1 MLLYDNFA
9 CIQFPRSF
17 GRTYIHSHTHMN
29 FFLYELYVGSAVCIG
44 RLAVSMLVG
53 MCLWL
58 WLSVSMYIYTYIYCK
73 LQCLLDIIFNMPKSL
88 PIQSHWLC
96 MCVCKSVSAY
106 VILLYLFCQPTHLKC
121 TPSRI
126 HMKIVYNNKSFSF
139 VLLCALIILLLLFFE
154 REWAQKNVFSF
165 LSSFVLVPYY
175 MHICEC
181 FCVFFL
187 ILPPMYNIRRIWD
200 VKETYTYRFKTFY
213 IIWYRVVLLLL
224 LLVVVYLVVCDHRER
239 HIERRC
245 LQFLFLLFCFA
256 SLCFGFSM
264 PFAFVRFFFCCSIQY
279 SVRVM
284 WIFCDAML
292 QIQFYFNT
300 KWRRNFLV
308 HNLAKAFMWDS
319 AHNNDGPTTRHTN
332 LDRQ

>member
-1 MLLYDNFA
+1 MRSYNSFA
-9 CIQFPRSF
+9 SF
-17 GRTYIHSHTHMN
+17 R
-29 FFLYELYVGSAVCIG
+29 
-44 RLAVSMLVG
+44 
-53 MCLWL
+53 
-58 WLSVSMYIYTYIYCK
+58 
-73 LQCLLDIIFNMPKSL
+73 
-88 PIQSHWLC
+88 
-96 MCVCKSVSAY
+96 
-106 VILLYLFCQPTHLKC
+106 
-121 TPSRI
+121 
-126 HMKIVYNNKSFSF
+126 
-139 VLLCALIILLLLFFE
+139 E

-187 ILPPMYNIRRIWD
+187 ILPPMYNIQRIWD

-264 PFAFVRFFFCCSIQY
+264 PFAFVRSFLFLLLDSILRACN
-279 SVRVM
+279 VNLLR
-284 WIFCDAML
+284 CDASNSIL
-292 QIQFYFNT
+292 F
-300 KWRRNFLV
+300 
-308 HNLAKAFMWDS
+308 
-319 AHNNDGPTTRHTN
+319 
-332 LDRQ
+332 